1 MSSEHAPAAFAPGG
15 DTFGVRSRF
24 RLARKRTSVLDP
36 PRRQQTIAAPA
47 CVDGVG
53 YWTGAPVRVKLCP
66 AAENAGIRFVR
77 TDLPGRPEIPALVEN
92 RIEALRRSN
101 LRSGGA
107 EIQMVE
113 HVLAALAGLGIDNCR
128 VEATSAELPGLD
140 GSSAAY
146 VQAILDAGVTLQ
158 RSFVRPLV
166 VQETIRVGD
175 GDAWVEARPSE
186 DDQYSLDYVLEFEPG
201 HPIPDQAFS
210 IRLTPHR
217 FALRLAAARTFVTE
231 DEARQLHAAGLARHV
246 STTDLLVFGPHG
258 PIENR
263 LRYDDEC
270 VRHKTLDLIGDL
282 ALCGRP
288 IRGSIV
294 AYRSGHR
301 LNAALA
307 TELLRANAEVRD
319 SRCGVRLSA

>member
-1 MSSEHAPAAFAPGG
+1 M
-15 DTFGVRSRF
+15 
-24 RLARKRTSVLDP
+24 LDP

-47 CVDGVG
+47 RVEGVG
-53 YWTGAPVRVKLCP
+53 YWTGAPVRVTLRP
-66 AAENAGIRFVR
+66 AAENTGIRFVR
-77 TDLPGRPEIPALVEN
+77 TDLPGRPEIPALVEY
-92 RIEALRRSN
+92 RIEAPRRSN
-101 LRSGGA
+101 LRCGGA

-113 HVLAALAGLGIDNCR
+113 HVLAALAGLGIDNCM
-128 VEATSAELPGLD
+128 VEASSAELPGLD

-175 GDAWVEARPSE
+175 GDAWVEARPAD
-186 DDQYSLDYVLEFEPG
+186 DDQFSLHYVLEFEPG
-201 HPIPDQAFS
+201 HSIPNQSFS
-210 IRLTPHR
+210 VRLTPHR

-246 STTDLLVFGPHG
+246 STSDLLVFGPHG

-263 LRYDDEC
+263 LRYEDEC

-288 IRGSIV
+288 ICGSIV

-307 TELLRANAEVRD
+307 TEILRSEAKATDVR
-319 SRCGVRLSA
+319 RGVRLSA

>member
-1 MSSEHAPAAFAPGG
+1 M
-15 DTFGVRSRF
+15 
-24 RLARKRTSVLDP
+24 LDP

-47 CVDGVG
+47 CIEGVG
-53 YWTGAPVRVKLCP
+53 YWTGAPVRVTLCP
-66 AAENAGIRFVR
+66 APENAGIRFVR
-77 TDLPGRPEIPALVEN
+77 TDLPGRPEISALVEY
-92 RIEALRRSN
+92 RVEAPRRSN
-101 LRSGGA
+101 LRCGAA

-128 VEATSAELPGLD
+128 VETNASELPGLD

-158 RSFVRPLV
+158 RSFTRPIVVR
-166 VQETIRVGD
+166 ESIRVGD
-175 GDAWVEARPSE
+175 GDAWVEARPS
-186 DDQYSLDYVLEFEPG
+186 DDDELSLEYVLVFDPG
-201 HPIPDQAFS
+201 HPIPDQTLS

-231 DEARQLHAAGLARHV
+231 AEAQQLRAAGLARHV
-246 STTDLLVFGPHG
+246 STRDLLVFGPNG

-263 LRYDDEC
+263 LRYEDEC
-270 VRHKTLDLIGDL
+270 VRHKTLDLVGDL

-288 IRGSIV
+288 IHGSIV

-307 TELLRANAEVRD
+307 TELLRADAEIRG
-319 SRCGVRLSA
+319 SLSGVRLSA

>member
-1 MSSEHAPAAFAPGG
+1 M
-15 DTFGVRSRF
+15 
-24 RLARKRTSVLDP
+24 LDP
-36 PRRQQTIAAPA
+36 PRRQQTIAAPV
-47 CVDGVG
+47 CVEGVG
-53 YWTGAPVRVKLCP
+53 YWTGAPVRVTLCP
-66 AAENAGIRFVR
+66 APENAGIRFVR
-77 TDLPGRPEIPALVEN
+77 TDLPGRPEIPALVEY
-92 RIEALRRSN
+92 RVEAPRRSN
-101 LRSGGA
+101 LRCDAA

-128 VEATSAELPGLD
+128 VETNAAELPGLD

-158 RSFVRPLV
+158 RSFTRPIVVR
-166 VQETIRVGD
+166 EAIRVGE
-175 GDAWVEARPSE
+175 GDAWVEARPC
-186 DDQYSLDYVLEFEPG
+186 DDDHLSLEYVLVFDPG
-201 HPIPDQAFS
+201 HPIPDQTLS
-210 IRLTPHR
+210 IDLTPHR

-231 DEARQLHAAGLARHV
+231 EEARQLRAAGLAKHV
-246 STTDLLVFGPHG
+246 STRDLLVFGPNG

-263 LRYDDEC
+263 LRYQDEC
-270 VRHKTLDLIGDL
+270 VRHKTLDLVGDL

-307 TELLRANAEVRD
+307 TELLRADAESCG
-319 SRCGVRLSA
+319 SRQGVRLSA